1 MPSIS
6 KKQSSVRLPVVLVA
20 VFATVGLSPLLVE
33 AAKDDPDPNGTYA
46 GKGPYKWTGVGEVE
60 KGKHKADLTV
70 RGKKLGGKTTTVGG
84 CVTSY
89 KLKFDDGRAQ
99 MGKNTASGT
108 MKDKCDDG
116 TTNYDIDGSKVT
128 IKGNRA
134 GKEVINTSLKGT
146 YASGAWPGAKLTTKY
161 KGKKSK

>member
-1 MPSIS
+1 MSFIANNRAS
-6 KKQSSVRLPVVLVA
+6 WRLTTTLIA
-20 VFATVGLSPLLVE
+20 VFATVGFSPLLVE
-33 AAKDDPDPNGTYA
+33 AAKDDPNPNGTYA
-46 GKGPYKWTGVGEVE
+46 GKGPYTWKGVGETE

-70 RGKKLGGKTTTVGG
+70 KGKSLSGKTTTGG
-84 CVTSY
+84 SCVTSY
-89 KLKFDDGRAQ
+89 KLKFDKGRAK

-116 TTNYDIDGSKVT
+116 TTTYDIDGSKAT

-134 GKEVINTSLKGT
+134 GKEVINASLKGT